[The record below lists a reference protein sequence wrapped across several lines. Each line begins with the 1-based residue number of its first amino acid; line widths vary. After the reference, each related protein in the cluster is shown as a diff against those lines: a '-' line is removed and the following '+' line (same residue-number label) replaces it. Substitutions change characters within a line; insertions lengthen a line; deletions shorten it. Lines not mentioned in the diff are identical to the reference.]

1 MTFEELLNKLP
12 PSEEPKMTFEV
23 FKDMAINPDYP
34 KRQSVYRIDIHR
46 YQIPRRTEKSVGQFE
61 VQKEQSL
68 LYPSLEAAHI
78 FICRFV
84 TSESMNSQLYAIY
97 LYELPY
103 NTDISNDL
111 YNRLWVYDRNGKIVS
126 QSCCSYLLEDLD
138 LNNSCAKFRGRDK
151 DSIKFKRGDIAE
163 VYNRESKEV
172 IQAVVLSLPPT
183 IEQCWEY
190 RQLVEQE
197 CIKEGL
203 SADDTDSNY
212 WFYALD
218 DRFEVMD
225 ISGNVIKPLTTD
237 VFPTS
242 LPVFDSFRTYLN
254 ARFVSKSEILEQ
266 PNKDNSIPIPQKHLS
281 PDAFHNLIDKI

>member
-12 PSEEPKMTFEV
+12 TREEPEMTFEV

-34 KRQSVYRIDIHR
+34 KRQSVYRLDIHR
-46 YQIPRRTEKSVGQFE
+46 YQIPRRTEKSAGQFE
-61 VQKEQSL
+61 VQKEQSF
-68 LYPSLEAAHI
+68 LYPSLEAAQI
-78 FICRFV
+78 WIRRFV
-84 TSESMNSQLYAIY
+84 TLESMNEQLYAIY

-103 NTDISNDL
+103 NADISYDL
-111 YNRLWVYDRNGKIVS
+111 YSRLWVYGRDGKIVS
-126 QSCCSYLLEDLD
+126 QSYCSNLLEDLD

-151 DSIKFKRGDIAE
+151 DSIKFKRGDIVE

-172 IQAVVLSLPPT
+172 IQAVILSLPPT
-183 IEQCWEY
+183 IEQCWKY

-212 WFYALD
+212 WFYAID
-218 DRFEVMD
+218 DRFEVME

-242 LPVFDSFRTYLN
+242 LPVYDSFRTSLK
-254 ARFVSKSEILEQ
+254 AQFVSKSEILEQ
-266 PNKDNSIPIPQKHLS
+266 TSKEGSIPIPQKHLS
-281 PDAFHNLIDKI
+281 PDVFRNLIDKV

>member
-1 MTFEELLNKLP
+1 MTSEDLLNELP
-12 PSEEPKMTFEV
+12 TREETEMTFEV
-23 FKDMAINPDYP
+23 FKDMTLKPDYP
-34 KRQSVYRIDIHR
+34 KRLSVYRLDIHR
-46 YQIPRRTEKSVGQFE
+46 YQIPRRTEKSAGQFK
-61 VQKEQSL
+61 VQKEQSF

-78 FICRFV
+78 FIRRFV
-84 TSESMNSQLYAIY
+84 TLESMKRQLYAIY

-111 YNRLWVYDRNGKIVS
+111 YSRLWVYDRDGKIVS
-126 QSCCSYLLEDLD
+126 QSCCSNLIEDLD
-138 LNNSCAKFRGRDK
+138 NSCAKFRGRDK
-151 DSIKFKRGDIAE
+151 ESISFKRGDIVE
-163 VYNRESKEV
+163 VYHRESKEV

-183 IEQCWEY
+183 VEQCWEY

-212 WFYALD
+212 WFYAID

-225 ISGNVIKPLTTD
+225 ISGNLIKPLTTD

-242 LPVFDSFRTYLN
+242 LPVYDSFRTYLN

-266 PNKDNSIPIPQKHLS
+266 TSKDNSIPLPQKHLS
-281 PDAFHNLIDKI
+281 PDAFRNLIDKI

>member
-12 PSEEPKMTFEV
+12 TREEPEMTFEA

-34 KRQSVYRIDIHR
+34 KRQSVYRLDIHR

-61 VQKEQSL
+61 VQREQSF

-78 FICRFV
+78 FIRRFI
-84 TSESMNSQLYAIY
+84 TLLSMNRQLYALY

-103 NTDISNDL
+103 NVDISNDL
-111 YNRLWVYDRNGKIVS
+111 YIRLWVYDRTGKIVS
-126 QSCCSYLLEDLD
+126 QSCCSNLIEDMD
-138 LNNSCAKFRGRDK
+138 APYAKFRGRDK
-151 DSIKFKRGDIAE
+151 DSIKFKRGDIVE

-183 IEQCWEY
+183 IEQCWKY
-190 RQLVEQE
+190 RQLVERE

-218 DRFEVMD
+218 DCFEVMD
-225 ISGNVIKPLTTD
+225 ISGNIIKPLTTD

-242 LPVFDSFRTYLN
+242 LPVYDSFRTYLS

-266 PNKDNSIPIPQKHLS
+266 ASKDYSIPIPQKHLS
-281 PDAFHNLIDKI
+281 PDAFRNLIDKI